1 MNREPS
7 VYCERV
13 LQEDIAVAYLRGDL
27 PEAERDA
34 FEQHTF
40 ECADCFERLQVV
52 RALQA
57 VLRREAEA
65 VPRATD
71 AGRRRAP
78 GAGWL
83 AWAAGAAFVAVG
95 ATMVLRNMPPPEPL
109 PTIAPTATAATA
121 EPSVTATTPPLEAL
135 ARVDPPP
142 YAPLVVRGSEPGDTA
157 FGRAMEAY
165 VRGDYPAAAAGLRMA
180 LKEDPADAEARFY
193 LGVSELVS
201 GRSQEAVRELDR
213 VATGDD
219 TGFAEAARYYLAHAY
234 LAQRD
239 VAAARR
245 ELRRVAQ
252 GDGDHKEQAQRLL
265 RELGVEP

>member
-52 RALQA
+52 RALQG

-65 VPRATD
+65 GRGTAVV
-71 AGRRRAP
+71 GRRRGP
-78 GAGWL
+78 GVGWL

-95 ATMVLRNMPPPEPL
+95 ATMILRNMPPPGPV
-109 PTIAPTATAATA
+109 PTTAPTASASVPTAQ
-121 EPSVTATTPPLEAL
+121 PSVTVTTPARLEPPL
-135 ARVDPPP
+135 
-142 YAPLVVRGSEPGDTA
+142 YAPLIVRGAAPPDTP
-157 FGRAMEAY
+157 FTKAMEAY
-165 VRGDYPAAAAGLRMA
+165 VRGDYPAAASGLRAA
-180 LKEDPADAEARFY
+180 LEEDPADAEARFY
-193 LGVSELVS
+193 LGVSELVA
-201 GRSQEAVRELDR
+201 GRSPEAVRELDR

-245 ELRRVAQ
+245 ELRRVAH

-265 RELGVEP
+265 QELGVEP